1 MPPFLVH
8 FFDSRGEFF
17 WWQTRYFYHFVPPPI
32 VRQKTKLAYGSN
44 SCFLPYTILAK
55 FQKVAYCL
63 PPKKFSVLHKMNN
76 KKELIH
82 ITRGIP
88 LFTLV

>member
-1 MPPFLVH
+1 MPPFSVH

-17 WWQTRYFYHFVPPPI
+17 CWQTRYFYHFVPPPI

-44 SCFLPYTILAK
+44 SCFLPYAMLAK

-63 PPKKFSVLHKMNN
+63 TPKKFSVLHKMNN

>member
-1 MPPFLVH
+1 MSMKRSGIRMP
-8 FFDSRGEFF
+8 
-17 WWQTRYFYHFVPPPI
+17 
-32 VRQKTKLAYGSN
+32 A
-44 SCFLPYTILAK
+44 CMLAK

-63 PPKKFSVLHKMNN
+63 PPKKFSTLHKMNN

>member
-1 MPPFLVH
+1 MSMKRSAKYECPLVCSQN
-8 FFDSRGEFF
+8 FKKL
-17 WWQTRYFYHFVPPPI
+17 PI
-32 VRQKTKLAYGSN
+32 VCHK
-44 SCFLPYTILAK
+44 
-55 FQKVAYCL
+55 
-63 PPKKFSVLHKMNN
+63 KKFSTLHKMNN

>member
-1 MPPFLVH
+1 MSMKRSGIRMP
-8 FFDSRGEFF
+8 
-17 WWQTRYFYHFVPPPI
+17 
-32 VRQKTKLAYGSN
+32 A
-44 SCFLPYTILAK
+44 CILAK

-63 PPKKFSVLHKMNN
+63 PTKKFSTLHKMNN